1 MGASENKG
9 NKNTQ
14 LLVTA
19 DKYASSDIIAT
30 M

>member
-1 MGASENKG
+1 MSAPEKKG

-19 DKYASSDIIAT
+19 DKYASLDITAT